1 MKRSFQAEIIKDEG
15 SNATGIRIPPQIVE
29 AFGKGKKPPVKVTL
43 NGFTYQTTVAVM
55 GGDFYVPLSAERRNA
70 AGVKGGDI
78 WEITLELD
86 TEPRTVTVP
95 ADLAEALA
103 AQPGVME
110 RFNALAYT
118 HRKEYVRWVEEAK
131 AIETRTRRIKGVLE
145 KIQGNG

>member
-55 GGDFYVPLSAERRNA
+55 GGDFYVPLSAERRSA
-70 AGVKGGDI
+70 AGVKGGDV

-103 AQPGVME
+103 SQPGVLE

-131 AIETRTRRIKGVLE
+131 AIETRTRRIKGRRS
-145 KIQGNG
+145 KQ